1 MKILVPVK
9 RVVDYNVK
17 VRVKSDGTGVDI
29 ANVKM
34 SMNPFD
40 EIAVEE
46 AVRLKEKGIATEVI
60 AVSCGV
66 TQCQETLRT
75 AMAIGADRGILVET
89 PADLD
94 LQPLAV
100 AKLLK
105 ALVDKEQPG
114 LIILGKQAIDDD
126 CNQTGQML
134 AALADL
140 PQATFASKVE
150 VVDGKVQVTREID
163 GGLEVLSLSMPAVI
177 TTDLRLN
184 EPRYV
189 TLPNIMKAKKKQLDN
204 FKPEDLGVDVSPRIT
219 TLKVSEPPKRSA
231 GIKVPDVATLVDKL
245 NVSKGQTKICAAN
258 LLCPQLIK
266 EILWL
271 HWLLQNTTTHPSRV
285 QL

>member
-1 MKILVPVK
+1 MKVLVPVK

-17 VRVKSDGTGVDI
+17 VRVKSDNTGVDI

-46 AVRLKEKGIATEVI
+46 AVRLKEKGVVTEVI

-66 TQCQETLRT
+66 AQCQETLRT

-89 PADLD
+89 TEE

-114 LIILGKQAIDDD
+114 LVILGKQAIDDD

-150 VVDGKVQVTREID
+150 VVDGKAHVTREVD
-163 GGLEVLSLSMPAVI
+163 GGLETLAVSLPAII

-189 TLPNIMKAKKKQLDN
+189 TLPNIMKAKKKQLDT
-204 FKPEDLGVDVSPRIT
+204 FKPEDLGVNVAPRIK
-219 TLKVSEPPKRSA
+219 TLSVAEPAKRSA

-245 NVSKGQTKICAAN
+245 KNVAKVI
-258 LLCPQLIK
+258 
-266 EILWL
+266 
-271 HWLLQNTTTHPSRV
+271 
-285 QL
+285 

>member
-1 MKILVPVK
+1 MKALVAVK

-17 VRVKSDGTGVDI
+17 VRVKSDQSGVDI

-40 EIAVEE
+40 EIAIEE
-46 AVRLKEKGIATEVI
+46 AVRLKEAGVVTEVI

-89 PADLD
+89 SEE

-134 AALADL
+134 AALAHL
-140 PQATFASKVE
+140 PQATFASKV
-150 VVDGKVQVTREID
+150 VVADGKAQVTREVD
-163 GGLEVLSLSMPAVI
+163 GGLETLSISLPAVI

-189 TLPNIMKAKKKQLDN
+189 TLPNIMKAKKKQLDV
-204 FKPEDLGVDVSPRIT
+204 FKPEDLGVNVAPRIK

-231 GIKVPDVATLVDKL
+231 GIKVADVAALVDKL
-245 NVSKGQTKICAAN
+245 KNDAKVI
-258 LLCPQLIK
+258 
-266 EILWL
+266 
-271 HWLLQNTTTHPSRV
+271 
-285 QL
+285 